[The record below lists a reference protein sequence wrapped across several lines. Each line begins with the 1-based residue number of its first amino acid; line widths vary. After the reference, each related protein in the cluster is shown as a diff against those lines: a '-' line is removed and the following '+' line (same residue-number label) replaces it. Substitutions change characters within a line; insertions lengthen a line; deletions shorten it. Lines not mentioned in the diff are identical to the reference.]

1 MPAPNI
7 LHPELLLK
15 RGRDDSIRISL
26 NGHHLL
32 AAIHYYQV
40 PVRSGKAAE
49 RDARGAGTVGV
60 DRVTS
65 IKGHRG
71 MNCPAETKRPRTN
84 NLTFHR

>member
-1 MPAPNI
+1 MPIKPAGNI
-7 LHPELLLK
+7 LRPELLLK
-15 RGRDDSIRISL
+15 RGRDNPIRIRL

-40 PVRSGKAAE
+40 PVRSGKDAE

-65 IKGHRG
+65 LRATEG
-71 MNCPAETKRPRTN
+71 
-84 NLTFHR
+84 